1 MDGFSDFL
9 GMIKDIMQ
17 LFYDEFCDLRL
28 KKPEEIS
35 RFFKENEINARDL
48 VGLINRGTKE
58 YRRTEDRT
66 YNPLEDLGNIADY
79 LRNEGFIYD
88 FEIGAFREK

>member
-9 GMIKDIMQ
+9 GIIKDMMQ
-17 LFYDEFCDLRL
+17 LLYDEVCDLRY
-28 KKPEEIS
+28 KKSEDIS
-35 RFFKENEINARDL
+35 KFFRDNEINARDI

-58 YRRTEDRT
+58 YRRTEDKT
-66 YNPLEDLGNIADY
+66 YNPLDDLGNIADY